1 MVKKFKK
8 LKYSNDKKFS
18 KLIDLAENSIEQFKK
33 DSEKIIPIRVD
44 YVKKRDIYRSALYS
58 INGPSQLMHAD
69 IANLQFL
76 GKSAATLTHALLV
89 VYLCSSKVL
98 RLSFALLKTVVKIYE

>member
-1 MVKKFKK
+1 M
-8 LKYSNDKKFS
+8 KYSNDKKFS
-18 KLIDLAENSIEQFKK
+18 KLIDLAENSIEQFNK
-33 DSEKIIPIRVD
+33 DSEKIIPIMVD

-58 INGPSQLMHAD
+58 IDGPFQLMHAD
-69 IANLQFL
+69 IVNLEFL
-76 GKSAATLTHALLV
+76 GKSAATLRYALLV